1 MGKIVLAVKGKTAD
15 SLTSK
20 DLELIKH
27 TLPEAMELWH
37 KASNGKFDANL
48 YDLNEDKVKMLRATI
63 KNEQNALV
71 NLQQAMIGRTGN

>member
-27 TLPEAMELWH
+27 TLPEAMEPWH